1 MIRAASAWK
10 TGAAMKIVP
19 ALLPF
24 ALAACATAVHHPD
37 KSEAEMQADIDR
49 CSAEAK
55 AIFSI
60 DPLLTLD
67 RAYRCLDA
75 LGYRRD
81 RPGLSAGV
89 GEALARP
96 EGETAPQGCRVPCR

>member
-1 MIRAASAWK
+1 MK
-10 TGAAMKIVP
+10 TVP
-19 ALLPF
+19 AILPF

-37 KSEAEMQADIDR
+37 KSEAEMHADIER

-75 LGYRRD
+75 LGYKRD
-81 RPGLSAGV
+81 RPGLGT
-89 GEALARP
+89 GMRDALARP
-96 EGETAPQGCRVPCR
+96 EPVTPPQSCRVPCR